1 MTQYFKCGMSLLLG
15 RGGGGIKI
23 PWQDFALKMLGGGGE
38 EGAYVRGGAYL
49 WDTMVIPVSMSTTT
63 YYATSVED
71 VVTVQL

>member
-1 MTQYFKCGMSLLLG
+1 M
-15 RGGGGIKI
+15 
-23 PWQDFALKMLGGGGE
+23 
-38 EGAYVRGGAYL
+38 RGGAYL